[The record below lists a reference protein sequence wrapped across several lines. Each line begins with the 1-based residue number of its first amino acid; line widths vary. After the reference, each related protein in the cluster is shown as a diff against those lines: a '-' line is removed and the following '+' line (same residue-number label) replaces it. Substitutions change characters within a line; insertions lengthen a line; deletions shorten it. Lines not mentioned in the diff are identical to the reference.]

1 MLDTGCTILA
11 LTPSGIKH
19 PASPGALIS
28 RYTYLNPLFG
38 YQMLKKILFFV
49 FVPSILTY
57 FTYQWIASLPKVEF
71 DASVEISWRSGE
83 EIFWGKG
90 RCSVCHRI
98 GKKGYALRGPNLG
111 ESKDGP
117 IMPIRARE
125 RASQSGLAGS
135 TEYLVQSIAE
145 PGAFVVPGYNNE
157 MPEVF
162 RAPISLT
169 PSEIKAVILY
179 LESLDG
185 DTTFKEIRLPSELL
199 ASYQLEKKSHYEI
212 SGDSTAGRDLFFDLE
227 GPAACAACHVGIN
240 SARVPAG
247 STIAPDLTAIAGFRT
262 PEHIL
267 QKIIN
272 PDSNIVSGYEEVLI
286 RTKSGRLLVGIV
298 TEENKEELQLIERN
312 ENLILVNKE
321 DIQSRVPQ
329 KLSMMPSNYH
339 DLLTQKQLNDL
350 LAYLVTLQGH

>member
-1 MLDTGCTILA
+1 
-11 LTPSGIKH
+11 
-19 PASPGALIS
+19 
-28 RYTYLNPLFG
+28 
-38 YQMLKKILFFV
+38 MLKKILFFV
-49 FVPSILTY
+49 FVLSILTY
-57 FTYQWIASLPKVEF
+57 FTYKWIASLPKIEF
-71 DASVEISWRSGE
+71 DESVAISWQSGE

-98 GKKGYALRGPNLG
+98 GEKGYALRSPNLG
-111 ESKDGP
+111 QSKDGP
-117 IMPIRARE
+117 ILPIRARE
-125 RASQSGLAGS
+125 RASQLSLASG
-135 TEYLVQSIAE
+135 TEYLVQSIAQ

-179 LESLDG
+179 LESLEG
-185 DTTFKEIRLPSELL
+185 DTTFKEIRLPPKLL
-199 ASYQLEKKSHYEI
+199 ASYQPDKPPFQI
-212 SGDSTAGRDLFFDLE
+212 NGDVSEGRDLFFDLE
-227 GPAACAACHVGIN
+227 GAAACAACHLGLN
-240 SARVPAG
+240 SKRKAEG

-272 PDSNIVSGYEEVLI
+272 PNFNIVSGYAEVVI
-286 RTKSGRLLVGIV
+286 RTKGGRFLVGVIK
-298 TEENKEELQLIERN
+298 EENKDNLQLLERN

-329 KLSMMPSNYH
+329 KLSMMPANYH
-339 DLLTQKQLNDL
+339 DLLTQKQLDDL
-350 LAYLVTLQGH
+350 LAYLVTLKGN

>member
-1 MLDTGCTILA
+1 MLDAGCTILA

-19 PASPGALIS
+19 PASPCALIS

-90 RCSVCHRI
+90 RCNICHRI
-98 GKKGYALRGPNLG
+98 GDKGYALRGPNLG
-111 ESKDGP
+111 QSKDGP
-117 IMPIRARE
+117 ILPIRARE
-125 RASQSGLAGS
+125 RASQLNLAGA

-162 RAPISLT
+162 RAPIFLT
-169 PSEIKAVILY
+169 PSEIKAVVLY
-179 LESLDG
+179 LESLAG
-185 DTTFKEIRLPSELL
+185 DTTFKEIRLPQKLL
-199 ASYQLEKKSHYEI
+199 ASYQPEKKSHYKI
-212 SGDSTAGRDLFFDLE
+212 SGDSTAGGLLFFDLE
-227 GPAACAACHVGIN
+227 GPAACAACHAGLN
-240 SARVPAG
+240 SDGKVDG
-247 STIAPDLTAIAGFRT
+247 SAIGPDLTAIAGFRT

-267 QKIIN
+267 RKIIN

-286 RTKSGRLLVGIV
+286 RTKSGLLLVGIV
-298 TEENKEELQLIERN
+298 KEENKGELQLIERN
-312 ENLILVNKE
+312 ENLILVSKK

-329 KLSMMPSNYH
+329 FSMMPSNYR

>member
-1 MLDTGCTILA
+1 
-11 LTPSGIKH
+11 
-19 PASPGALIS
+19 
-28 RYTYLNPLFG
+28 
-38 YQMLKKILFFV
+38 MLKNTLITL
-49 FVPSILTY
+49 SILSILGY
-57 FTYQWIASLPKVEF
+57 FIYEWIASLPRIEF

-135 TEYLVQSIAE
+135 TEYLIQTIAE
-145 PGAFVVPGYNNE
+145 PGAFVVPGYNDE

-169 PSEIKAVILY
+169 PSRIKAVILY
-179 LESLDG
+179 LESLNG
-185 DTTFKEIRLPSELL
+185 DTTFKEIRLPSRLL
-199 ASYQLEKKSHYEI
+199 ASYQPGRQFQI
-212 SGDSTAGRDLFFDLE
+212 NGDADEGRDLFFDLE
-227 GPAACAACHVGIN
+227 GPAACAACHAGRN
-240 SARVPAG
+240 SEQKAEG
-247 STIAPDLTAIAGFRT
+247 STIGPDLTAIAGFRT

-267 QKIIN
+267 RKIIN

-286 RTKSGRLLVGIV
+286 RTTSGLLLVGIV
-298 TEENKEELQLIERN
+298 KEENKDELQLLERN
-312 ENLILVNKE
+312 ESLILVSKK

-329 KLSMMPSNYH
+329 RLSSMPSNYR

>member
-1 MLDTGCTILA
+1 
-11 LTPSGIKH
+11 
-19 PASPGALIS
+19 
-28 RYTYLNPLFG
+28 
-38 YQMLKKILFFV
+38 MLKKILFFV

-98 GKKGYALRGPNLG
+98 GIKGYALRGPNLG

-135 TEYLVQSIAE
+135 TEYLIQTIAE

-179 LESLDG
+179 LESLYG
-185 DTTFKEIRLPSELL
+185 DTTFKEIRLPSRLL
-199 ASYQLEKKSHYEI
+199 ASYQPGRQFQI
-212 SGDSTAGRDLFFDLE
+212 NGDADEGRDLFFDLE
-227 GPAACAACHVGIN
+227 GPAACAACHAGRN
-240 SARVPAG
+240 SEQKAEG
-247 STIAPDLTAIAGFRT
+247 STIGPDLTAIAGFRT

-267 QKIIN
+267 KKIIN

-286 RTKSGRLLVGIV
+286 RTKSGLLLVGIV
-298 TEENKEELQLIERN
+298 KEENKGELQLIERN
-312 ENLILVNKE
+312 ENLILVSKK

-329 KLSMMPSNYH
+329 FSMMPSNYR

>member
-1 MLDTGCTILA
+1 MHDTHINSIQYQAPNIQHHLVRSFHVI
-11 LTPSGIKH
+11 PIQV
-19 PASPGALIS
+19 
-28 RYTYLNPLFG
+28 PLFG
-38 YQMLKKILFFV
+38 YHMFKKILFFA
-49 FVPSILTY
+49 FVLSILTY
-57 FTYQWIASLPKVEF
+57 FTYKWIASLPKVEF
-71 DASVEISWRSGE
+71 DESVEISWRSGE

-90 RCSVCHRI
+90 RCNVCHRI

-111 ESKDGP
+111 QSKDGP
-117 IMPIRARE
+117 ILPIRARE

-162 RAPISLT
+162 GAPIFLT
-169 PSEIKAVILY
+169 PSEIKAVVLY
-179 LESLDG
+179 LKSLAG
-185 DTTFKEIRLPSELL
+185 DTTFVEIRLPPKLL
-199 ASYQLEKKSHYEI
+199 ASYQPDKPPFQI
-212 SGDSTAGRDLFFDLE
+212 NGDVAEGRDLFFDLE
-227 GPAACAACHVGIN
+227 GPAACAACHLGPN
-240 SARVPAG
+240 SERKAEG
-247 STIAPDLTAIAGFRT
+247 NTIAPDLNAIAGFRT

-298 TEENKEELQLIERN
+298 KEENKDELQLIERN
-312 ENLILVNKE
+312 ENLIMLNKE

-329 KLSMMPSNYH
+329 KLSMMPSNYR
-339 DLLTQKQLNDL
+339 DLLTPKQLNDL
-350 LAYLVTLQGH
+350 LAYLVTLKGH

>member
-1 MLDTGCTILA
+1 
-11 LTPSGIKH
+11 
-19 PASPGALIS
+19 
-28 RYTYLNPLFG
+28 
-38 YQMLKKILFFV
+38 MLKKILFFV

-98 GKKGYALRGPNLG
+98 GIKGYALRGPNLG

-135 TEYLVQSIAE
+135 TEYLIQTIAE

-162 RAPISLT
+162 RAPIALT
-169 PSEIKAVILY
+169 PSEIKTVILY
-179 LESLDG
+179 LESLNG
-185 DTTFKEIRLPSELL
+185 DTTFKEIRLPSKLL
-199 ASYQLEKKSHYEI
+199 ASYQPGKQFQI
-212 SGDSTAGRDLFFDLE
+212 NGDVAEGRDLFFDLE
-227 GPAACAACHVGIN
+227 GPAACAACHAGRN
-240 SARVPAG
+240 SEQKAEG
-247 STIAPDLTAIAGFRT
+247 STIGPDLTAIAGFRT

-272 PDSNIVSGYEEVLI
+272 PDSNIVSGYNEILI
-286 RTKSGRLLVGIV
+286 RTKNGRLLVGIV
-298 TEENKEELQLIERN
+298 KEENKGELQLIERN
-312 ENLILVNKE
+312 ENLILVSKK

-329 KLSMMPSNYH
+329 RLSSMPSNYR

-350 LAYLVTLQGH
+350 LAYLVTLQGN